1 MITSLIELHDTVGA
15 IHAADPFASTASTGS
30 TGAAPVWPA
39 VWWCRPADDAIVL
52 GSRQSPELVDEAA
65 CRAAGLAVV
74 RRRSGGGLVVIRRSA
89 MVWLDLALPHGIAP
103 DDVRGAM
110 VWAGERWR
118 SALIEVAGLDG
129 AQLEVHRGG
138 MVPSPWSDLVCFAG
152 LGPGEVLLEGRKL
165 VGLSQ
170 RRTRGGVRIQGLVH
184 VASTTHDLLAVIAG
198 DRPVGEPAEPAVVD
212 VDPGALAAALTQRV
226 TPT

>member
-1 MITSLIELHDTVGA
+1 VITSLIEQHDTVGA
-15 IHAADPFASTASTGS
+15 IHGADPFAPPDATPRS
-30 TGAAPVWPA
+30 PA

-52 GSRQSPELVDEAA
+52 GSRQGPELLDADA
-65 CRAAGLAVV
+65 CRDAGLTVV

-89 MVWLDLALPHGIAP
+89 VVWLDLVLPHGIAP

-110 VWAGERWR
+110 AWAGERWR
-118 SALIEVAGLDG
+118 SALVDVARFAPADLV
-129 AQLEVHRGG
+129 VHRGG
-138 MVPSPWSDLVCFAG
+138 METSAWSDLVCFAG
-152 LGPGEVLLEGRKL
+152 LGPGEVLLDGRKL

-184 VASTTHDLLAVIAG
+184 TASTTADLLGVMVG
-198 DRPVGEPAEPAVVD
+198 DRPTGTPTEPATVD
-212 VDPGALAAALTQRV
+212 VDPGALAAALTHRI

>member
-15 IHAADPFASTASTGS
+15 IHATDPFASSASTASTG
-30 TGAAPVWPA
+30 ADPVWPA
-39 VWWCRPADDAIVL
+39 VWWCRPTDDAIVL
-52 GSRQSPELVDEAA
+52 GSRQSPDLVDGAA
-65 CRAAGLAVV
+65 CSAAGLAVV
-74 RRRSGGGLVVIRRSA
+74 RRRSGGGLVVIRRAA

-118 SALIEVAGLDG
+118 SALIDVAGLDG
-129 AQLEVHRGG
+129 GELTVHRGG
-138 MVPSPWSDLVCFAG
+138 MVPSAWSGLVCFAG
-152 LGPGEVLLEGRKL
+152 LGPGEVLLGGRKL

-170 RRTRGGVRIQGLVH
+170 RRTRAGVRIQGLVH
-184 VASTTHDLLAVIAG
+184 VASTTRDLISVVAA
-198 DRPVGEPAEPAVVD
+198 DRPAGEPAEPAVVE